1 MKGACMIT
9 QNVVGV
15 YQHQPLKL
23 EFDKKMSWNIKLW
36 CPINS
41 HMKIKIFWAFHIRL
55 TLVHLRDYHGYHLV
69 RWQKDPEHGIW
80 CPWISRKTYFPPFF
94 KNTLTS
100 SSKRP
105 LCDLHQVCLC
115 ASSRDDVTMIP
126 FICMGG
132 YSFKNMHINLTF
144 KDKSWPY

>member
-1 MKGACMIT
+1 MDIIWLDNNNILNMVFGAHE
-9 QNVVGV
+9 
-15 YQHQPLKL
+15 YQERHIFHLLK
-23 EFDKKMSWNIKLW
+23 
-36 CPINS
+36 
-41 HMKIKIFWAFHIRL
+41 
-55 TLVHLRDYHGYHLV
+55 
-69 RWQKDPEHGIW
+69 
-80 CPWISRKTYFPPFF
+80 
-94 KNTLTS
+94 KNTLMS

-144 KDKSWPY
+144 KDKS